1 MTLSLHYLGDI
12 VGVDPFLLTVSEW
25 NTLNERLVKSNIKL
39 IGLTNNLVDKV
50 WGFNQP
56 DRPVQPIVP
65 LEMKFAGKSWEEKVL
80 QFQNQMAERGV
91 DNLVLAALDEV
102 AWVLNLRGSDIKFNP
117 VFFSYVAISSRNV
130 YFFVDKNQ
138 VSWGTYLNSSSN
150 NPMLL

>member
-1 MTLSLHYLGDI
+1 MSPFSLGDI

-25 NTLNERLVKSNIKL
+25 NTLNERLERSNIKL
-39 IGLTNNLVDKV
+39 IGLANNLVDKV

-91 DNLVLAALDEV
+91 DNLVLAALDEI
-102 AWVLNLRGSDIKFNP
+102 AWV
-117 VFFSYVAISSRNV
+117 
-130 YFFVDKNQ
+130 
-138 VSWGTYLNSSSN
+138 
-150 NPMLL
+150 